1 MVCAPRRP
9 GGDRWTAD
17 PDFSP
22 FDFGARWVFAMDM
35 RKFILF
41 TAIGDGLWNFLLMSA
56 GYILRSEYGRV
67 RDYLGPLASAV
78 LLCVA
83 MAYAIRLL
91 TWKKG

>member
-1 MVCAPRRP
+1 
-9 GGDRWTAD
+9 
-17 PDFSP
+17 
-22 FDFGARWVFAMDM
+22 M

-56 GYILRSEYGRV
+56 GYILRSEYSRV